1 MRAFTDSAV
10 SGELPSVPGLPLL
23 NRRVVA
29 LGGGK
34 GLSTLLRGLRS
45 ICFAPGE
52 ESLSPAQRQRLTAI
66 VTVADDGGSSG
77 VLRRAYSILAPGDI
91 RNCLLALAASDRTL
105 QSLFDFRFDGK
116 VDGHSLGNLILTALA
131 QLESDFVRAV
141 ERAGDLLN
149 TCGRVL
155 PATDHDISLEAEFTD
170 GSVMRG
176 ESRIAGVGR
185 PIRRIRLV
193 PPGACILP
201 QTLDA
206 LTRADLVVIGPG
218 SLYTSL
224 IPNLLVPGVAEAIA
238 ASGATVILVMNL
250 MTEPGETEGYGPR
263 DFLRA
268 LRRHAPQ
275 LPVHWTLVNDAAID
289 SARLQAYADGGS
301 VPVAM
306 DAAEAAALGSR
317 VLACDLLDEGGRIRH
332 APHKLARAILAVA
345 GEPGIAPALLHGR
358 EREADNAITTVSGR

>member
-1 MRAFTDSAV
+1 MRLFIDSAMPGDI
-10 SGELPSVPGLPLL
+10 SSAPGLPLL
-23 NRRVVA
+23 DCRVAA

-34 GLSTLLRGLRS
+34 GLSTLLRGLRG
-45 ICFAPGE
+45 ICFAGE
-52 ESLSPAQRQRLTAI
+52 ESLSAAQRQRLTAI

-141 ERAGDLLN
+141 ERAGELLN

-155 PATDHDISLEAEFTD
+155 PATAHDIGLEAEFVD
-170 GSVMRG
+170 GSVVQG
-176 ESRIAGVGR
+176 ESRIAGAGR
-185 PIRRIRLV
+185 RIRRIRLV

-250 MTEPGETEGYGPR
+250 MTEPGETEGYGAQ

-268 LRRHAPQ
+268 IRCHAPQ
-275 LPVHWTLVNDAAID
+275 LPVHWVLANDAAID
-289 SARLQAYADGGS
+289 AARLQTYAAAGS
-301 VPVAM
+301 VPVTVEAV
-306 DAAEAAALGSR
+306 EAAALGCR
-317 VLACDLLDEGGRIRH
+317 VLARDLLDEGGQIRH
-332 APHKLARAILAVA
+332 APEKLGRAILEVA
-345 GEPGIAPALLHGR
+345 RETGTAPAFLHGR
-358 EREADNAITTVSGR
+358 DRKADDAITTVSGR